1 MEFLKLFVATKSGIF
16 SMRLMYLKEV
26 VFSYAE
32 ECLNE
37 EDASNAFVSAK
48 FSRSFV

>member
-1 MEFLKLFVATKSGIF
+1 
-16 SMRLMYLKEV
+16 MRLIYLKEV

-32 ECLNE
+32 VGLNE
-37 EDASNAFVSAK
+37 EDASNTFVSAK

>member
-1 MEFLKLFVATKSGIF
+1 MC
-16 SMRLMYLKEV
+16 LMYLKEV

-32 ECLNE
+32 EGLNE
-37 EDASNAFVSAK
+37 EDASTTFVSAK